1 MSKAKDVVDAAG
13 AGNAGLPRGIK
24 ADLLGFVCH
33 LSWMFLFLYVNNPGR
48 AAEPLPGEG
57 VSPLYLSST
66 IALAATLALFAL
78 KPDAAIGK
86 ARSLTARLGAPALT
100 SAGTL
105 LFFAAIAYAGA
116 EQLVPASLCAG
127 VATGVGSGVLA
138 ARWASVFGKAG
149 IDGVLATTPAILA
162 STIAVCVAL
171 PCLPSGVVIAVVTVL
186 PVLSGV
192 FASRSES
199 AGESAAGNAAGAY
212 DDARFA
218 TKLDLNHAATYLAI
232 ATFAAALGIILGFLN
247 SSPGDALFAEYT
259 GIFFISATMAVFI
272 ACAWHIVRTYPEAVT
287 LGAITPAAVIV
298 LMLVL
303 LSQVDQGG
311 FFSHFIPV
319 GSTCLE
325 MLFLCTMVVAALRF
339 RLPVAR
345 VFSLGRIVYA
355 LLYIGGLTISQHLLS
370 PQTSTATVQAASF
383 ILFVGVELLILA
395 ALVVLA
401 PSRAPEAAMAEPQ
414 PTQAAACERGSVEDG
429 VRDDARTGSVAK
441 ARSGGD
447 GAAENQRDEARD
459 ETDGCAAEN
468 QPDAAS
474 DGREAHE
481 GKGTR
486 FRARVERFAEEYGL
500 SAREAEV
507 AEQLLMGRGYARI
520 QEELHIAEGTVNY
533 HTRNIYTKCG
543 VHSKKDLISL
553 FDNESHEL

>member
-1 MSKAKDVVDAAG
+1 MSKAKDVVAATG

-48 AAEPLPGEG
+48 AAEPLPGDG

-78 KPDAAIGK
+78 KPDVAIGK
-86 ARSLTARLGAPALT
+86 ARSRAARIGAPALT

-105 LFFAAIAYAGA
+105 LYFAAIAYAGA

-127 VATGVGSGVLA
+127 VATGIGSGVLA

-186 PVLSGV
+186 PVLSGI

-199 AGESAAGNAAGAY
+199 AGESAVGNAAGAY

-218 TKLDLNHAATYLAI
+218 TKLDRNHAAAYLAI
-232 ATFAAALGIILGFLN
+232 AAFAAALGIILGFLN
-247 SSPGDALFAEYT
+247 SSPDDALFAEYT

-355 LLYIGGLTISQHLLS
+355 LLYVGGITASQHLLS

-401 PSRAPEAAMAEPQ
+401 PSRAPEAATAEPQ
-414 PTQAAACERGSVEDG
+414 PTQAAACQGGSAGEG
-429 VRDDARTGSVAK
+429 ACDDDKTGSVAK

-447 GAAENQRDEARD
+447 GAVENQPDDACDEK
-459 ETDGCAAEN
+459 DGCAAEN

-474 DGREAHE
+474 DGQEEYE

>member
-86 ARSLTARLGAPALT
+86 ARSLAARVGAPLLA

-105 LFFAAIAYAGA
+105 LYFAAIAYAGA
-116 EQLVPASLCAG
+116 EQLGAASLCAG
-127 VATGVGSGVLA
+127 VATGIGSGVLA

-171 PCLPSGVVIAVVTVL
+171 PCLPNGVVIAVVTVL

-199 AGESAAGNAAGAY
+199 AGEIAAGNAASAY

-218 TKLDLNHAATYLAI
+218 TKLDRNHAAAYLAI
-232 ATFAAALGIILGFLN
+232 AAFAAALGIILGFLN
-247 SSPGDALFAEYT
+247 SSPDDALFAEYT

-355 LLYIGGLTISQHLLS
+355 LLYIGGITASQHLLS
-370 PQTSTATVQAASF
+370 PQTPTATVQAASF
-383 ILFVGVELLILA
+383 ILFMGVELLILA

-401 PSRAPEAAMAEPQ
+401 PSRAPEAATVEPQ
-414 PTQAAACERGSVEDG
+414 PTQAAACEGGSAGEG
-429 VRDDARTGSVAK
+429 ACDDDPRTGSVAK
-441 ARSGGD
+441 ACSEGD
-447 GAAENQRDEARD
+447 GAAENQP
-459 ETDGCAAEN
+459 G
-468 QPDAAS
+468 AAS
-474 DGREAHE
+474 DSPETHE

-486 FRARVERFAEEYGL
+486 FRARVERFASEYGL

-520 QEELHIAEGTVNY
+520 QKELHIAEGTVNY

-553 FDNESHEL
+553 FDDESHEQ

>member
-1 MSKAKDVVDAAG
+1 MSKAKDVVGAAG

-66 IALAATLALFAL
+66 IALAATLTLFAL
-78 KPDAAIGK
+78 KPEAAIGK
-86 ARSLTARLGAPALT
+86 ARSRAARLGAPALA

-105 LFFAAIAYAGA
+105 LYFAAIAYAGA

-127 VATGVGSGVLA
+127 VATGIGSGMLA

-171 PCLPSGVVIAVVTVL
+171 PCLPSGVVTAVVTVL
-186 PVLSGV
+186 PVLSGI
-192 FASRSES
+192 FASRSEI
-199 AGESAAGNAAGAY
+199 AGESAAGSAAAAY
-212 DDARFA
+212 DDTRFA
-218 TKLDLNHAATYLAI
+218 TKLGRNHAATYLAI
-232 ATFAAALGIILGFLN
+232 AAFAAALGLILGFLN
-247 SSPGDALFAEYT
+247 SSPDDALFAEYT
-259 GIFFISATMAVFI
+259 GIFFISATMAVFA
-272 ACAWHIVRTYPEAVT
+272 ACAWHIARTYPEAVT
-287 LGAITPAAVIV
+287 LGAVTPAAVIV

-355 LLYIGGLTISQHLLS
+355 LLYIGGITVSQYVLS

-401 PSRAPEAAMAEPQ
+401 PSRALEEATVEPQ
-414 PTQAAACERGSVEDG
+414 PMQTAACEGGSVEDG
-429 VRDDARTGSVAK
+429 ARDEDACADPVDEPHGEK
-441 ARSGGD
+441 D
-447 GAAENQRDEARD
+447 GCTAENQA
-459 ETDGCAAEN
+459 GAAG
-468 QPDAAS
+468 

-520 QEELHIAEGTVNY
+520 QKELHIAEGTVNY